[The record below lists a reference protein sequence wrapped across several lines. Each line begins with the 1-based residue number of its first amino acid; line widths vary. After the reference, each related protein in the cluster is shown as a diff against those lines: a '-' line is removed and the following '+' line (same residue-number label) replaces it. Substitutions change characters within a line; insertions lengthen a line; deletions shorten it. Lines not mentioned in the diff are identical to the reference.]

1 MSGLLL
7 ILFGVIVLGA
17 GLAIGYAV
25 AATRYAAYKAKA
37 EASSH
42 LETTFKALAGDA
54 LKGNNQAF
62 LELATQNL
70 GRFQSEAKGDLD
82 KKQQAFAEMVKP
94 ISEALK
100 KTEEQI
106 REIEKER
113 KESFGGITTQL
124 KLMSQGQ
131 QQLETETRNLVN
143 ALRRPEVRGRWGEMT
158 LKRLAELAGMVDRC
172 DFQEQVHTSTE
183 DGALRP
189 DMVIRLP
196 DNRELVVDAKTSLDS
211 YIAAIEAPD
220 AQARDA
226 HLAAHARK
234 VRERI
239 KELAGKHYWD
249 QFKQSPDFVILF
261 IPGDQFLSAALD
273 REPNLIEEALRQKV
287 MLATP
292 TSFVALLKAVAYGW
306 RQVALAEN
314 AERIREHAEILHQR
328 IATFAEHM
336 QKVGGTLEKSVQH
349 YNDAVGSLERQVLP
363 AARRFTELG
372 VQSKKD
378 MPELEPVETAVRLPG
393 GKKPDA

>member
-1 MSGLLL
+1 MSWIIL
-7 ILFGVIVLGA
+7 ILLGVMVLGA
-17 GLAIGYAV
+17 GLAVGYAL

-37 EASSH
+37 EAGTD
-42 LETTFKALAGDA
+42 LENTFKALAGDA

-70 GRFQSEAKGDLD
+70 SRYQSEARSELD
-82 KKQQAFAEMVKP
+82 KKQQAFAELIKP
-94 ISEALK
+94 INETLK

-113 KESFGGITTQL
+113 KESFGGIAAQL

-172 DFQEQVHTSTE
+172 DFQEQVHTNTE

-211 YIAAIEAPD
+211 YISAIEAGD

-249 QFKQSPDFVILF
+249 QFKTSPDFVILF

-314 AERIREHAEILHQR
+314 AEHIREHAETLHQR

-336 QKVGGTLEKSVQH
+336 GKVGNALENSVQH
-349 YNDAVGSLERQVLP
+349 FNNAVGSLERQVLP

-378 MPELEPVETAVRLPG
+378 LPELEPVETAVRLPG
-393 GKKPDA
+393 KKPDA

>member
-1 MSGLLL
+1 
-7 ILFGVIVLGA
+7 
-17 GLAIGYAV
+17 
-25 AATRYAAYKAKA
+25 
-37 EASSH
+37 
-42 LETTFKALAGDA
+42 
-54 LKGNNQAF
+54 
-62 LELATQNL
+62 
-70 GRFQSEAKGDLD
+70 
-82 KKQQAFAEMVKP
+82 
-94 ISEALK
+94 
-100 KTEEQI
+100 
-106 REIEKER
+106 
-113 KESFGGITTQL
+113 
-124 KLMSQGQ
+124 
-131 QQLETETRNLVN
+131 
-143 ALRRPEVRGRWGEMT
+143 
-158 LKRLAELAGMVDRC
+158 
-172 DFQEQVHTSTE
+172 
-183 DGALRP
+183 
-189 DMVIRLP
+189 
-196 DNRELVVDAKTSLDS
+196 
-211 YIAAIEAPD
+211 
-220 AQARDA
+220 
-226 HLAAHARK
+226 
-234 VRERI
+234 
-239 KELAGKHYWD
+239 
-249 QFKQSPDFVILF
+249 FVILF